1 MSPDPHRGPRR
12 TSAAGV
18 YPDVR
23 GALLLTLLATLAAAL
38 VAVLFVDLGL
48 LPAVGLGQAIGMG
61 AIATMAARRVSE
73 PQADRLGL
81 RGFEL
86 RSLIAVL
93 CLAPLILLA
102 SEVDNIAAQLVG
114 QDADTSATPAD
125 ATSGGGGSAGG
136 GGVKD
141 GAQGE
146 GDVTSG
152 ADPEAEGDAD
162 ADADAGD
169 PAGTAGAAHGAEAV
183 LGPLIDPEDPWSL
196 LQAMIVLVGISPV
209 VEEFFFRGVL
219 QQGLV
224 ARLGLVRGIA
234 MVALLWTL
242 VRPAPVDHW
251 LRFLAASLASLVLG
265 SALGLVR
272 VATGSILAAILLS
285 SVWAA
290 VGLASLALQ
299 GRVEL
304 PGLNVEQSH
313 LPWPL
318 VFVSLLVAGWAG
330 LTLYRVARLR
340 FRIECRAFELEDP
353 GPP

>member
-1 MSPDPHRGPRR
+1 MSPGPLRGPRR
-12 TSAAGV
+12 TGSAGV

-38 VAVLFVDLGL
+38 VAVLFIDLGTL
-48 LPAVGLGQAIGMG
+48 AAVGIGQAVGMG
-61 AIATMAARRVSE
+61 AVATMAARRVAE

-81 RGFEL
+81 RGFEM
-86 RSLIAVL
+86 RGLIAVL

-102 SEVDNIAAQLVG
+102 SELDNLAAQLVENADTG
-114 QDADTSATPAD
+114 AAGVSATAGSDERAASGASADADGGEDTEAD
-125 ATSGGGGSAGG
+125 G
-136 GGVKD
+136 D
-141 GAQGE
+141 GRAE
-146 GDVTSG
+146 APDTSG
-152 ADPEAEGDAD
+152 AV
-162 ADADAGD
+162 
-169 PAGTAGAAHGAEAV
+169 HGAEAV
-183 LGPLIDPEDPWSL
+183 LGPLIDPEDPWGL

-234 MVALLWTL
+234 VVALLWTL

-251 LRFLAASLASLVLG
+251 LRFLAASLASIVLG

-272 VATGSILAAILLS
+272 VATGSILASILLS
-285 SVWAA
+285 SLWAA
-290 VGLASLALQ
+290 VGLGSLALL
-299 GRVEL
+299 GRVDL

-313 LPWPL
+313 LPWAITL
-318 VFVSLLVAGWAG
+318 VSLLAVGWAG

-340 FRIECRAFELEDP
+340 FRIECRAFGLEDP

>member
-1 MSPDPHRGPRR
+1 
-12 TSAAGV
+12 
-18 YPDVR
+18 
-23 GALLLTLLATLAAAL
+23 LLLTLLATLAAAL

-48 LPAVGLGQAIGMG
+48 LPAVGVGQAVGMG
-61 AIATMAARRVSE
+61 AIATMAARRVAE

-102 SEVDNIAAQLVG
+102 SEVDNIAARLVV
-114 QDADTSATPAD
+114 QDADTSATRPD
-125 ATSGGGGSAGG
+125 ATSGG
-136 GGVKD
+136 D
-141 GAQGE
+141 E
-146 GDVTSG
+146 SG
-152 ADPEAEGDAD
+152 
-162 ADADAGD
+162 ADAGD
-169 PAGTAGAAHGAEAV
+169 AAGAAAAHGAEAV
-183 LGPLIDPEDPWSL
+183 LAPLIDPEDPWSL

-234 MVALLWTL
+234 MVALLWAL

-251 LRFLAASLASLVLG
+251 LRFLAVSLASIVLG

-285 SVWAA
+285 SLWAA
-290 VGLASLALQ
+290 IGLGSLALQ

-318 VFVSLLVAGWAG
+318 TFVSLLAVGWAG

-340 FRIECRAFELEDP
+340 FRIECRAFGLEDP
-353 GPP
+353 GAP